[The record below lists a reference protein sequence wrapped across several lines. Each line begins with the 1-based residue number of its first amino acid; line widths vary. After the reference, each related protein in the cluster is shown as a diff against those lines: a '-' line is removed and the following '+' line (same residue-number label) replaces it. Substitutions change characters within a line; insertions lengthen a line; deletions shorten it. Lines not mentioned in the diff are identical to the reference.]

1 MSDQVL
7 QSAAEDIAFVLD
19 KLGVGEALTRLAPF
33 REFDTT
39 TLVQVV
45 DEAARFSRE
54 VLAPLNAIGD
64 REGCTWRDGEVRTP
78 AGFADAYRQYREAGW
93 PSLPCDPS
101 LGGQGLP
108 VVAQVAVQ
116 ELTAG
121 ANLAWTMYP
130 GILHGAY
137 ECVHRF
143 GSAAL
148 RDAWLGPLVS
158 GEWLA
163 TMALTEPGAGSDLG
177 QIRTR
182 ARWIDEASGSVSVTG
197 EKIFIS
203 GGEQDLTPN
212 IVHLVLART
221 PDAPAGSGG
230 LSLFL
235 VPKILANGER
245 NAVYCTG
252 IEHKMGIR
260 GSATCSMAF
269 EGATGYLIGALH
281 RGLEAMF
288 AMMNSARL
296 HVGASGVGLAQN
308 AYEMAVRHAQ
318 ERVQSRVPGATAGAP
333 IAQHPAVWRL
343 LEGQRVAVEGARLLL
358 YRAALAIDEA
368 HHADTPEARMKADA
382 LAALL
387 TPVVKA
393 MLTEQAF
400 DGASAALQVF
410 GGYGYV
416 EETGISQ
423 YLRDARIPMIYEGT
437 NEIQS
442 IDLMLRKVVRD
453 EGATLLQ
460 WLAWARGQMTDA
472 RAIDALKGFDVAL
485 TTLDAWVSLLPS
497 VIALAKSSPRAALCV
512 AGEVMR
518 VVHGLSMAG
527 LWAQAALAE
536 YRATQGAEA
545 ATDAARDHKR
555 RAARY
560 WLKFELPETHRAM
573 AIVAAQIHDPEV
585 AE

>member
-1 MSDQVL
+1 MGYPEL
-7 QSAAEDIAFVLD
+7 QSAARDIAFVLD
-19 KLGVGEALTRLAPF
+19 KLGVGEALTGLPPF
-33 REFDTT
+33 GEFDTA

-54 VLAPLNAIGD
+54 VLAPLNAVGD

-78 AGFADAYRQYREAGW
+78 AGFADAYRQYRDAGW

-143 GSAAL
+143 GSDAL
-148 RDAWLGPLVS
+148 REAWLGPLVS

-182 ARWIDEASGSVSVTG
+182 AEWIDGANDTVKVTG

-235 VPKILANGER
+235 VPKVLANGER
-245 NAVYCTG
+245 NAVRCTG

-269 EGATGYLIGALH
+269 EGATGYLVGTPC

-296 HVGASGVGLAQN
+296 HVGASALGLAQN
-308 AYEMAVRHAQ
+308 AYEMAVRHAG
-318 ERVQSRVPGATAGAP
+318 ERVQSRVPGADAGAP
-333 IAQHPAVWRL
+333 IARHPAVWRL

-368 HHADTPEARMKADA
+368 HHAGTPEARKRADA

-400 DGASAALQVF
+400 EGASAALQVF

-437 NEIQS
+437 NEIQA

-453 EGATLLQ
+453 GGATLRY
-460 WLAWARGQMTDA
+460 WLAWARVQVDDA
-472 RAIDALKGFDVAL
+472 RSVATLGGFNAALAAL
-485 TTLDAWVSLLPS
+485 DEWVSLLPS
-497 VIALAKSSPRAALCV
+497 VIALAQSSPRAALCV

-518 VVHGLSMAG
+518 AVHGLSMAG

-536 YRATQGAEA
+536 HRAEA
-545 ATDAARDHKR
+545 AGGMTGERKRD
-555 RAARY
+555 AARY
-560 WLKFELPETHRAM
+560 WLKFELPETRRAM
-573 AIVAAQIHDPEV
+573 AIVAAQIHDPET

>member
-1 MSDQVL
+1 MAYP
-7 QSAAEDIAFVLD
+7 QSLGAAEDIAFVLD
-19 KLGVGEALTRLAPF
+19 TLGVGGALTRLAPF
-33 REFDTT
+33 REFDTA

-54 VLAPLNAIGD
+54 VLAPLNAVGD

-78 AGFADAYRQYREAGW
+78 TGFADAYRQYCNAGW

-108 VVAQVAVQ
+108 VVVQVAVQ

-143 GSAAL
+143 GSATL

-182 ARWIDEASGSVSVTG
+182 AEWIDGPRETVRVTG

-221 PDAPAGSGG
+221 PDAPPGSGG

-235 VPKILANGER
+235 VPKVLANGER
-245 NAVYCTG
+245 NAVRCTG

-269 EGATGYLIGALH
+269 EGATGYLIGAPH

-296 HVGASGVGLAQN
+296 HVGASGVGLAQS
-308 AYEMAVRHAQ
+308 AYDMALRHAG
-318 ERVQSRVPGATAGAP
+318 ERVQSRVPGAEASVP
-333 IAQHPAVWRL
+333 IAGHPAVWRL

-368 HHADTPEARMKADA
+368 HHADTPQARVQADA

-400 DGASAALQVF
+400 LGASDALQVF

-423 YLRDARIPMIYEGT
+423 FLRDARIPMIYEGT
-437 NEIQS
+437 NEIQA
-442 IDLMLRKVVRD
+442 IDLMLRKVVKD
-453 EGATLLQ
+453 DGATLSQ
-460 WLAWARGQMTDA
+460 WLTWARAQVSEA
-472 RAIDALKGFDVAL
+472 RIVDTRDGFDAAL
-485 TTLDAWVSLLPS
+485 AALDDWTMLMPS
-497 VIALAKSSPRAALCV
+497 VIALARTSPRAALCV

-527 LWAQAALAE
+527 LWAQAAVAAH
-536 YRATQGAEA
+536 RGQGPVA
-545 ATDAARDHKR
+545 DGKR
-555 RAARY
+555 SAARY
-560 WLKFELPETHRAM
+560 WLKFTLPETRRAM
-573 AIVAAQIHDPEV
+573 AIVAAQIRDPET

>member
-1 MSDQVL
+1 MVYPEL
-7 QSAAEDIAFVLD
+7 RSAAEDIAFVLD
-19 KLGVGEALTRLAPF
+19 RLGVGEALTRLAPF
-33 REFDTT
+33 RDFDTA
-39 TLVQVV
+39 TLVQIV

-54 VLAPLNAIGD
+54 VLAPLNAVGD
-64 REGCTWRDGEVRTP
+64 REGCRWRDGEVRTP
-78 AGFADAYRQYREAGW
+78 GGFAEAYRQYRDAGW

-101 LGGQGLP
+101 WGGQGLP
-108 VVAQVAVQ
+108 IVAQVALQ

-143 GSAAL
+143 GSPAL
-148 RDAWLGPLVS
+148 RDAWLGALVS

-163 TMALTEPGAGSDLG
+163 TMCLTEPGAGSDLG

-182 ARWIDEASGSVSVTG
+182 AEWIEAGSDTVRVTG

-203 GGEQDLTPN
+203 GGDQDLTPN

-221 PDAPAGSGG
+221 PGAPAGSGG

-235 VPKILANGER
+235 VPKVLVNGER
-245 NAVYCTG
+245 NAVRCTG

-269 EGATGYLIGALH
+269 EGATGYVIGEPH

-308 AYEMAVRHAQ
+308 AYEMAVRHAS
-318 ERVQSRVPGATAGAP
+318 ERVQSRVPGAAEGAP
-333 IAQHPAVWRL
+333 IVGHPAVWRL
-343 LEGQRVAVEGARLLL
+343 VEGQRVAVEGGRLLL
-358 YRAALAIDEA
+358 YRAALAVDEA
-368 HHADTPEARMKADA
+368 HHADTPEARAQANA

-387 TPVVKA
+387 TPIVKA

-400 DGASAALQVF
+400 QGASDALQVF

-437 NEIQS
+437 NEIQAV
-442 IDLMLRKVVRD
+442 DLILRKLVRD
-453 EGATLLQ
+453 EGATLSQ
-460 WLAWARGQMTDA
+460 WLTWTRVQVSEARG
-472 RAIDALKGFDVAL
+472 IGALGGFDTAL
-485 TTLDAWVSLLPS
+485 ADIDDWRALLPS
-497 VIALAKSSPRAALCV
+497 IIALARTTPRAALCV

-518 VVHGLSMAG
+518 VVHGLTMAG

-536 YRATQGAEA
+536 HRAQGEA
-545 ATDAARDHKR
+545 GQGGDAKR

-560 WLKFELPETHRAM
+560 WLKFELPETRRAM
-573 AIVAAQIHDPEV
+573 AIVAAQIRDPET

>member
-1 MSDQVL
+1 MNAPQSH
-7 QSAAEDIAFVLD
+7 SAADDIAFVLD
-19 KLGVGEALTRLAPF
+19 TLGVGEALTRLAPF
-33 REFDTT
+33 RDFDTA

-45 DEAARFSRE
+45 EEAARFSRE
-54 VLAPLNAIGD
+54 VLAPLNAVGD

-78 AGFADAYRQYREAGW
+78 RGFAEAYRQYRDAGW

-163 TMALTEPGAGSDLG
+163 TMGLTEPGAGSDLG

-182 ARWIDEASGSVSVTG
+182 AEWVDAQRETVRVTG

-221 PDAPAGSGG
+221 PDAPPGSGG
-230 LSLFL
+230 LSLYL
-235 VPKILANGER
+235 VPKTLANGER
-245 NAVYCTG
+245 NAVRCTG

-269 EGATGYLIGALH
+269 EGATGYLIGAPH

-296 HVGASGVGLAQN
+296 HVGASGVGLAQS
-308 AYEMAVRHAQ
+308 AYDMAVRHAG
-318 ERVQSRVPGATAGAP
+318 ERVQSRVPGADAGTP
-333 IAQHPAVWRL
+333 IAGHPAVWRL
-343 LEGQRVAVEGARLLL
+343 LEGQRVALEGARLLL

-368 HHADTPEARMKADA
+368 HHADTPQARAQADA

-400 DGASAALQVF
+400 QGASDALQVF
-410 GGYGYV
+410 GGYGYI

-423 YLRDARIPMIYEGT
+423 VMRDARIPMIYEGT
-437 NEIQS
+437 NEIQA
-442 IDLMLRKVVRD
+442 IDLVLRKMVKD
-453 EGATLLQ
+453 DGATLSQ
-460 WLAWARGQMTDA
+460 WLAWARAQVSDA
-472 RAIDALKGFDVAL
+472 RTVDTLHGFDAAL
-485 TTLDAWVSLLPS
+485 SALDDWTSMMPT
-497 VIALAKSSPRAALCV
+497 VIALARTSPRAALCV

-527 LWAQAALAE
+527 LWAHAVL
-536 YRATQGAEA
+536 
-545 ATDAARDHKR
+545 AARRVHGPAADAKC

-560 WLKFELPETHRAM
+560 WLKFTLPETRRAM
-573 AIVAAQIHDPEV
+573 TIVAAQLCDPEL

>member
-1 MSDQVL
+1 MASPAS
-7 QSAAEDIAFVLD
+7 QSAAQDIAFVLET
-19 KLGVGEALTRLAPF
+19 LGVGEALARLAPL
-33 REFDTT
+33 RELDTA

-45 DEAARFSRE
+45 DEAARFAGD
-54 VLAPLNAIGD
+54 VLAPLNAVGE
-64 REGCTWRDGEVRTP
+64 REGCTWRETNGGEVRTP
-78 AGFADAYRQYREAGW
+78 AGFADAYRRYREAGW

-143 GSAAL
+143 GSEAL
-148 RDAWLGPLVS
+148 RAAWLGPLVS
-158 GEWLA
+158 GETLA
-163 TMALTEPGAGSDLG
+163 TMCLTEPGAGSDLG
-177 QIRTR
+177 RIRTR
-182 ARWIDEASGSVSVTG
+182 AQWADDAHETARITG

-203 GGEQDLTPN
+203 GGEHDLTPN

-221 PDAPAGSGG
+221 PGAPAGSAG

-235 VPKILANGER
+235 APKVLADGRR
-245 NAVYCTG
+245 NAVRCTG
-252 IEHKMGIR
+252 LEHKMGIR

-269 EGATGYLIGALH
+269 EGAIGYLVGAPN

-296 HVGASGVGLAQN
+296 HVGASGVGLAQR
-308 AYEMAVRHAQ
+308 AYDMALRHAH
-318 ERVQSRVPGATAGAP
+318 ERVQSRVADGAPDAP

-358 YRAALAIDEA
+358 YRAALAIDES
-368 HHADTPEARMKADA
+368 HHAQTAQARAQAHA

-393 MLTEQAF
+393 MLTERAF
-400 DGASAALQVF
+400 LGASDALQVF
-410 GGYGYV
+410 GGYGYI

-423 YLRDARIPMIYEGT
+423 VLRDARVPMIYEGT
-437 NEIQS
+437 NEIQAV
-442 IDLMLRKVVRD
+442 DLLLRKIAKD
-453 EGATLLQ
+453 DGAALSH
-460 WLAWARGQMTDA
+460 WLSWARSQVAEA
-472 RAIDALKGFDVAL
+472 RRLEGLGGFDAALACLDEWAQLMAPLLAL
-485 TTLDAWVSLLPS
+485 TRT
-497 VIALAKSSPRAALCV
+497 SPRAALCV

-518 VVHGLSMAG
+518 SVHGLSMAG
-527 LWAQAALAE
+527 LWAHAALAAVAAG
-536 YRATQGAEA
+536 RADRA
-545 ATDAARDHKR
+545 KC

-560 WLKFELPETHRAM
+560 WLKFELPQTRCAM
-573 AIVAAQIHDPEV
+573 AIVAAQLTDPET

>member
-1 MSDQVL
+1 MHAP
-7 QSAAEDIAFVLD
+7 QSIRAADDIAFVLD
-19 KLGVGEALTRLAPF
+19 TLGVGEALTRLAPF
-33 REFDTT
+33 REFDTA

-45 DEAARFSRE
+45 EQAARFSRE
-54 VLAPLNAIGD
+54 VLAPLNAVGD

-78 AGFADAYRQYREAGW
+78 SGFADAYRQYRDAGW

-163 TMALTEPGAGSDLG
+163 TMGLTEPGAGSDLG

-182 ARWIDEASGSVSVTG
+182 AEWSDAQRETVRVTG

-212 IVHLVLART
+212 IIHLVLART
-221 PDAPAGSGG
+221 PDAPPGSGG

-235 VPKILANGER
+235 VPKTLANGER
-245 NAVYCTG
+245 NAVRCTG

-269 EGATGYLIGALH
+269 EGATGYLIGAPH

-296 HVGASGVGLAQN
+296 HVGASGVGLAQS
-308 AYEMAVRHAQ
+308 AYDMAVRHAG
-318 ERVQSRVPGATAGAP
+318 ERVQSRVPGADAGAP
-333 IAQHPAVWRL
+333 IAGHPAVWRL
-343 LEGQRVAVEGARLLL
+343 LEGQRVALEGARLLL

-368 HHADTPEARMKADA
+368 HHADTPPARAQAEA

-400 DGASAALQVF
+400 QGASDALQVF

-423 YLRDARIPMIYEGT
+423 FLRDARIPMIYEGT
-437 NEIQS
+437 NEIQA
-442 IDLMLRKVVRD
+442 IDLVLRKMVKD
-453 EGATLLQ
+453 DGATLSQ
-460 WLAWARGQMTDA
+460 WLTWARAQVSEACAVDTLRGFEA
-472 RAIDALKGFDVAL
+472 ALAAL
-485 TTLDAWVSLLPS
+485 DDWTSLMPS
-497 VIALAKSSPRAALCV
+497 VIALARTSPRAALCV

-527 LWAQAALAE
+527 VWAHAALAAH
-536 YRATQGAEA
+536 RVQGPTAEA
-545 ATDAARDHKR
+545 KR

-560 WLKFELPETHRAM
+560 WLKFNLPETRRAM
-573 AIVAAQIHDPEV
+573 AIVVAQIHDPET

>member
-1 MSDQVL
+1 MHPPQL
-7 QSAAEDIAFVLD
+7 RSAAEDIAFVLET
-19 KLGVGEALTRLAPF
+19 LGVGEALMRLAPF
-33 REFDTT
+33 QEFDTA
-39 TLVQVV
+39 TLVQIV

-54 VLAPLNAIGD
+54 VLAPLNAVGD
-64 REGCTWRDGEVRTP
+64 REGCTWRDGEVSTP
-78 AGFADAYRQYREAGW
+78 VGFADAYRQYRDAGW

-108 VVAQVAVQ
+108 LVAQIAVQ

-148 RDAWLGPLVS
+148 RDAWLAPLVS

-163 TMALTEPGAGSDLG
+163 TMCLTEPGAGSDLG

-182 ARWIDEASGSVSVTG
+182 AVWTDERQETVRVTG

-203 GGEQDLTPN
+203 GGEHDLTPN

-221 PDAPAGSGG
+221 PDAPAGSAG

-235 VPKILANGER
+235 VPKILANAER
-245 NAVYCTG
+245 NEVRCTG

-269 EGATGYLIGALH
+269 EGATGYLVGEVH

-296 HVGASGVGLAQN
+296 HVGASAVGLAQG
-308 AYEMAVRHAQ
+308 AYEMSVRHAH
-318 ERVQSRVPGATAGAP
+318 ERVQSRVPGADAGTP
-333 IAQHPAVWRL
+333 IAAHPAVWRL
-343 LEGQRVAVEGARLLL
+343 LEGQRVGVEGARLLL

-368 HHADTPEARMKADA
+368 HHAPTLAMRADADA

-393 MLTEQAF
+393 TATAQAF
-400 DGASAALQVF
+400 AGSSDALQVF

-423 YLRDARIPMIYEGT
+423 FVRDARIPMIYEGT
-437 NEIQS
+437 NEIQA
-442 IDLMLRKVVRD
+442 IDLLMRKIVKDDGV
-453 EGATLLQ
+453 TLSR
-460 WLAWARGQMTDA
+460 WLAWGQAKVREA
-472 RAIDALKGFDVAL
+472 RALERMSGFDDALHGFNTWTDLMPSLIAVARA
-485 TTLDAWVSLLPS
+485 T
-497 VIALAKSSPRAALCV
+497 PRVVLCV
-512 AGEVMR
+512 AGEVMQA
-518 VVHGLSMAG
+518 VHGLSMAG
-527 LWAQAALAE
+527 LWAQASL
-536 YRATQGAEA
+536 AEA
-545 ATDAARDHKR
+545 ASGTPSDTKR

-560 WLKFELPETHRAM
+560 WLKFELPQTHRAM
-573 AIVAAQIHDPEV
+573 AIVASQIHDPET

>member
-1 MSDQVL
+1 MGYPAL
-7 QSAAEDIAFVLD
+7 QSAAADIAFVLD

-33 REFDTT
+33 REFDTA

-54 VLAPLNAIGD
+54 VLAPLNAVGD

-78 AGFADAYRQYREAGW
+78 TGFADAYRQYRDAGW

-143 GSAAL
+143 GSDAL
-148 RDAWLGPLVS
+148 REAWLGPLVS

-163 TMALTEPGAGSDLG
+163 TMALTEPAAGSDLG

-182 ARWIDEASGSVSVTG
+182 AEWIDGTNDTVKVTG

-221 PDAPAGSGG
+221 PDAPSGSGG

-235 VPKILANGER
+235 VPKVLSNGER
-245 NAVYCTG
+245 NAVRCTG

-269 EGATGYLIGALH
+269 EGATGYLIGKPY

-296 HVGASGVGLAQN
+296 HVGASAVGLAQN
-308 AYEMAVRHAQ
+308 AYEMAVKHAL
-318 ERVQSRVPGATAGAP
+318 ERVQSCVPGAEAGAP
-333 IAQHPAVWRL
+333 IARHPAVWRL

-368 HHADTPEARMKADA
+368 HHAGTPEARTSADV

-437 NEIQS
+437 NEIQA
-442 IDLMLRKVVRD
+442 IDLMLRKVVKD
-453 EGATLLQ
+453 DGATLRQ
-460 WLAWARGQMTDA
+460 WLAWARVQVDDA
-472 RAIDALKGFDVAL
+472 RSVVTLDGFGAAL
-485 TTLDAWVSLLPS
+485 TALDEWGSLLPC
-497 VIALAKSSPRAALCV
+497 VIALAQSSPRAALCV

-518 VVHGLSMAG
+518 TVHGLTMSG

-536 YRATQGAEA
+536 HRAQA
-545 ATDAARDHKR
+545 AGDVVRNDKR

-560 WLKFELPETHRAM
+560 WLKFELPETRRAM
-573 AIVAAQIHDPEV
+573 AIVAAQIHNPEM
-585 AE
+585 A

>member
-1 MSDQVL
+1 MMYP
-7 QSAAEDIAFVLD
+7 QSLGAAEDIAFVLNT
-19 KLGVGEALTRLAPF
+19 LGVGDALTRLAPF
-33 REFDTT
+33 REFDTA

-45 DEAARFSRE
+45 DEAARFSRG
-54 VLAPLNAIGD
+54 VLAPLNAVGD

-78 AGFADAYRQYREAGW
+78 SGFADAYRQYCNAGW

-108 VVAQVAVQ
+108 VVVQVAVQ

-182 ARWIDEASGSVSVTG
+182 AEWIDGQHEAVRVTG

-221 PDAPAGSGG
+221 PDAPPGSGG

-235 VPKILANGER
+235 VPKVLANGER
-245 NAVYCTG
+245 NAVRCTG

-269 EGATGYLIGALH
+269 EGATGYLIGAPH

-288 AMMNSARL
+288 AMMNSARIN
-296 HVGASGVGLAQN
+296 VGAQGV
-308 AYEMAVRHAQ
+308 MV
-318 ERVQSRVPGATAGAP
+318 
-333 IAQHPAVWRL
+333 
-343 LEGQRVAVEGARLLL
+343 
-358 YRAALAIDEA
+358 
-368 HHADTPEARMKADA
+368 
-382 LAALL
+382 
-387 TPVVKA
+387 
-393 MLTEQAF
+393 
-400 DGASAALQVF
+400 
-410 GGYGYV
+410 
-416 EETGISQ
+416 
-423 YLRDARIPMIYEGT
+423 
-437 NEIQS
+437 
-442 IDLMLRKVVRD
+442 
-453 EGATLLQ
+453 
-460 WLAWARGQMTDA
+460 
-472 RAIDALKGFDVAL
+472 
-485 TTLDAWVSLLPS
+485 
-497 VIALAKSSPRAALCV
+497 
-512 AGEVMR
+512 
-518 VVHGLSMAG
+518 
-527 LWAQAALAE
+527 
-536 YRATQGAEA
+536 AEA
-545 ATDAARDHKR
+545 AFQKA
-555 RAARY
+555 
-560 WLKFELPETHRAM
+560 
-573 AIVAAQIHDPEV
+573 
-585 AE
+585 

>member
-1 MSDQVL
+1 MDYRVL
-7 QSAAEDIAFVLD
+7 QSAADDIAFVLD

-33 REFDTT
+33 REFDTA
-39 TLVQVV
+39 TLVQVI

-54 VLAPLNAIGD
+54 VLAPLNAVGD

-78 AGFADAYRQYREAGW
+78 AGFADAYRQYRDAGW
-93 PSLPCDPS
+93 PSLPCDPA

-143 GSAAL
+143 GSDAL

-182 ARWIDEASGSVSVTG
+182 AEWVGGENDTVSVTG

-245 NAVYCTG
+245 NAVRCIG

-269 EGATGYLIGALH
+269 EGATGYLIGKPH

-308 AYEMAVRHAQ
+308 AYEMAVKHAW
-318 ERVQSRVPGATAGAP
+318 ERVQSRVPGAAANNAP

-368 HHADTPEARMKADA
+368 HHADTADARMKADA

-400 DGASAALQVF
+400 EGASAALQVF
-410 GGYGYV
+410 GGYGYI
-416 EETGISQ
+416 EETGIAQ

-437 NEIQS
+437 NEIQA

-453 EGATLLQ
+453 DGETLRQ
-460 WLAWARGQMTDA
+460 WLAWTRTQVNDA
-472 RAIDALKGFDVAL
+472 RAIATLKGFDAALAALDEWVAL
-485 TTLDAWVSLLPS
+485 LPC
-497 VIALAKSSPRAALCV
+497 VVALAQSSTRAALCV

-518 VVHGLSMAG
+518 AVHGLSMAG
-527 LWAQAALAE
+527 LWAHAALAE
-536 YRATQGAEA
+536 HRAEA
-545 ATDAARDHKR
+545 LGDIVRDGKR

-560 WLKFELPETHRAM
+560 WLKFELPETRRAM
-573 AIVAAQIHDPEV
+573 AIVAAQISDPET

>member
-1 MSDQVL
+1 MHPPEL
-7 QSAAEDIAFVLD
+7 RSAADDIAFVLET
-19 KLGVGEALTRLAPF
+19 LGVGEAVTRLAPF
-33 REFDTT
+33 HEFDTA

-45 DEAARFSRE
+45 DEAARFARE
-54 VLAPLNAIGD
+54 VLAPLNAVGD
-64 REGCTWRDGEVRTP
+64 REGCTWRDGVVSTP
-78 AGFADAYRQYREAGW
+78 VGFADAYRQYRDAGW

-108 VVAQVAVQ
+108 LVAQIAVQ

-148 RDAWLGPLVS
+148 RDAWLAPLVS

-163 TMALTEPGAGSDLG
+163 TMCLTEPGAGSDLG

-182 ARWIDEASGSVSVTG
+182 AVWTDEQRETVRVTG

-221 PDAPAGSGG
+221 PEAPAGSAG

-245 NAVYCTG
+245 NEVRCTG

-269 EGATGYLIGALH
+269 EGATGYLVGEVH

-296 HVGASGVGLAQN
+296 HVGASAVGLAQS
-308 AYEMAVRHAQ
+308 AYEMSVRHAY
-318 ERVQSRVPGATAGAP
+318 ERVQSRVPGADAGTP
-333 IAQHPAVWRL
+333 IAGHPAVWRL
-343 LEGQRVAVEGARLLL
+343 LDGQRVGVGGARLLL
-358 YRAALAIDEA
+358 YRAALAVDEA
-368 HHADTPEARMKADA
+368 HHAATPAMRADADA

-387 TPVVKA
+387 TPIVKA
-393 MLTEQAF
+393 TATAQAF
-400 DGASAALQVF
+400 HGASDALQVF

-423 YLRDARIPMIYEGT
+423 FVRDARIPMIYEGT
-437 NEIQS
+437 NEIQA
-442 IDLMLRKVVRD
+442 IDLLMRKIVKDDGV
-453 EGATLLQ
+453 TLSR
-460 WLAWARGQMTDA
+460 WLAWAQAQVREASALEGLNGFD
-472 RAIDALKGFDVAL
+472 DALHGFD
-485 TTLDAWVSLLPS
+485 AWTDLMPSL
-497 VIALAKSSPRAALCV
+497 IALARTTPRAALCV
-512 AGEVMR
+512 AGEVMQA
-518 VVHGLSMAG
+518 VHGLSMAG
-527 LWAQAALAE
+527 LWAQASM
-536 YRATQGAEA
+536 AEA
-545 ATDAARDHKR
+545 AAGLPSDAKR
-555 RAARY
+555 VAARY
-560 WLKFELPETHRAM
+560 WLKFELPQTYRAM
-573 AIVAAQIHDPEV
+573 AIVASQIQEPET

>member
-1 MSDQVL
+1 MHPREL
-7 QSAAEDIAFVLD
+7 RSAADDIAFVLET
-19 KLGVGEALTRLAPF
+19 LGVGEALTRLAPF
-33 REFDTT
+33 HEFDTA

-54 VLAPLNAIGD
+54 VLAPLNAVGD
-64 REGCTWRDGEVRTP
+64 REGCTWRDGAVSTP
-78 AGFADAYRQYREAGW
+78 AGFADAYRRYRDAGW

-108 VVAQVAVQ
+108 LVAQIAVQ

-143 GSAAL
+143 GSEAL
-148 RDAWLGPLVS
+148 RDAWLAPLVS

-163 TMALTEPGAGSDLG
+163 TMCLTEPGAGSDLG

-182 ARWIDEASGSVSVTG
+182 AVWTDERQETVRVTG

-221 PDAPAGSGG
+221 QDAPSGSAG

-235 VPKILANGER
+235 VPKILANGAR
-245 NAVYCTG
+245 NEVRCTG

-269 EGATGYLIGALH
+269 EGATGYLVGEVH

-296 HVGASGVGLAQN
+296 HVGASAVGLAQG
-308 AYEMAVRHAQ
+308 AYEMSARHAH
-318 ERVQSRVPGATAGAP
+318 ERIQSRVPGADAGAP
-333 IAQHPAVWRL
+333 IAGHPAVWRL
-343 LEGQRVAVEGARLLL
+343 LEGQRVGVEGARLLL

-368 HHADTPEARMKADA
+368 HHAATQAMRADADA

-387 TPVVKA
+387 TPIVKA
-393 MLTEQAF
+393 TATAQAF
-400 DGASAALQVF
+400 HGASDALQVF

-423 YLRDARIPMIYEGT
+423 FVRDARIPMIYEGT
-437 NEIQS
+437 NEIQA
-442 IDLMLRKVVRD
+442 IDLLMRKIVKDDGTILSR
-453 EGATLLQ
+453 
-460 WLAWARGQMTDA
+460 WLAWAQTQV
-472 RAIDALKGFDVAL
+472 RAASGLERLNGFDDALRDF
-485 TTLDAWVSLLPS
+485 DAWTGLMPSL
-497 VIALAKSSPRAALCV
+497 IALARTTPRAALCV
-512 AGEVMR
+512 AGEVMQA
-518 VVHGLSMAG
+518 VHGLSMAG
-527 LWAQAALAE
+527 LWAQASM
-536 YRATQGAEA
+536 AEA
-545 ATDAARDHKR
+545 TAGGTSEAKR

-560 WLKFELPETHRAM
+560 WLKFELPQARRAV
-573 AIVAAQIHDPEV
+573 AIVASQIQDPET

>member
-1 MSDQVL
+1 MTHSAS
-7 QSAAEDIAFVLD
+7 QSAAQDIAFVLET
-19 KLGVGEALTRLAPF
+19 LGVGEALTRLAPF
-33 REFDTT
+33 REFDTA

-54 VLAPLNAIGD
+54 VLAPLNVVGD
-64 REGCTWRDGEVRTP
+64 REGCTWQEANGGEVRTP

-93 PSLPCDPS
+93 PSLPCDPA

-137 ECVHRF
+137 ECVDRF

-163 TMALTEPGAGSDLG
+163 TMCLTEPGAGSDLG

-182 ARWIDEASGSVSVTG
+182 AEWTDAAHESARITG

-221 PDAPAGSGG
+221 PDAPAGSAG

-235 VPKILANGER
+235 VPKVLADGTR
-245 NAVYCTG
+245 NAVHCTG

-269 EGATGYLIGALH
+269 EGATGYLVGTPH

-308 AYEMAVRHAQ
+308 AYDMALRHAQ
-318 ERVQSRVPGATAGAP
+318 ARVQSRVPGGAPGAP

-358 YRAALAIDEA
+358 YRAALAIDES
-368 HHADTPEARMKADA
+368 HHAQTAAARAQADA

-400 DGASAALQVF
+400 LGASDALQVF

-423 YLRDARIPMIYEGT
+423 VLRDARIPMIYEGT
-437 NEIQS
+437 NEIQA
-442 IDLMLRKVVRD
+442 IDLFLRKIAKD
-453 EGATLLQ
+453 GGATLSH
-460 WLAWARGQMTDA
+460 WLSWVRSQVGEARHLEGLVGFDAALACLDEWAR
-472 RAIDALKGFDVAL
+472 
-485 TTLDAWVSLLPS
+485 LLPPLLT
-497 VIALAKSSPRAALCV
+497 LAQASPRAALCV

-518 VVHGLSMAG
+518 AVHGLSMAG
-527 LWAQAALAE
+527 LWAQAALAVD
-536 YRATQGAEA
+536 GAQHA
-545 ATDAARDHKR
+545 KCH
-555 RAARY
+555 AARY
-560 WLKFELPETHRAM
+560 WLKFELPETRRAM
-573 AIVAAQIHDPEV
+573 AILAAQLTDPETG
-585 AE
+585 E

>member
-1 MSDQVL
+1 MPRSEL
-7 QSAAEDIAFVLD
+7 RSAADDIAFVLSR
-19 KLGVGEALTRLAPF
+19 LGIGEALSCLAPY

-39 TLVQVV
+39 MLVQVV

-64 REGCTWRDGEVRTP
+64 REGCSWRDGEVRTP
-78 AGFADAYRQYREAGW
+78 SGFADAYRQYREAGW

-108 VVAQVAVQ
+108 LVAQIAVQ
-116 ELTAG
+116 ELTSG

-137 ECVHRF
+137 ECVNRF
-143 GSAAL
+143 GSPAL

-163 TMALTEPGAGSDLG
+163 TMCLTEPGAGSDLG

-182 ARWIDEASGSVSVTG
+182 AEWVGSPDEGTVRVTG
-197 EKIFIS
+197 EKLFIS

-221 PDAPAGSGG
+221 PDASCGSGG
-230 LSLFL
+230 LTLFL
-235 VPKILANGER
+235 VPKVLANGER
-245 NAVYCTG
+245 NTVHCTG

-269 EGATGYLIGALH
+269 EGATGYLVGTPH

-296 HVGASGVGLAQN
+296 HVGASAVGLAQS
-308 AYEMAVRHAQ
+308 ACEMAVRHAQ
-318 ERVQSRVPGATAGAP
+318 VRVQSRVAGAQGPSAGAP

-343 LEGQRVAVEGARLLL
+343 LEGQRIAVEGARLLL
-358 YRAALAIDEA
+358 YRATLAVDQA
-368 HHADTPEARMKADA
+368 HHAETSEARSQAHA

-400 DGASAALQVF
+400 RGASDALQVF

-423 YLRDARIPMIYEGT
+423 IVRDARIPMIYEGT
-437 NEIQS
+437 NEIQAV
-442 IDLMLRKVVRD
+442 DLLMRKIVKD
-453 EGATLLQ
+453 EGAALAH
-460 WLAWARGQMTDA
+460 WLGWVRRTVNDA
-472 RAIDALKGFDVAL
+472 MALDRLHGFADVPAC
-485 TTLDAWVSLLPS
+485 LDAWAALVPRL
-497 VIALAKSSPRAALCV
+497 VALAKTSPRAALCT

-527 LWAQAALAE
+527 LWAQAAMADV
-536 YRATQGAEA
+536 
-545 ATDAARDHKR
+545 TDGGKP

-560 WLKFELPETHRAM
+560 WLKFDWPQTRLAM
-573 AIVAAQIHDPEV
+573 TIVAAQLEDPET
-585 AE
+585 AQ

>member
-1 MSDQVL
+1 MHPPEL
-7 QSAAEDIAFVLD
+7 RSAAEDIAFVLET
-19 KLGVGEALTRLAPF
+19 LGVGEALTRLAPF
-33 REFDTT
+33 KEFDTA

-45 DEAARFSRE
+45 EEAARFSRE
-54 VLAPLNAIGD
+54 VLAPLNAVGD
-64 REGCTWRDGEVRTP
+64 REGCIWRDGEVGTP
-78 AGFADAYRQYREAGW
+78 AGFADAYRQYRDAGW

-108 VVAQVAVQ
+108 LVAQIVVQ

-148 RDAWLGPLVS
+148 RDAWLAPLVS

-163 TMALTEPGAGSDLG
+163 TMCLTEPGAGSDLG

-182 ARWIDEASGSVSVTG
+182 AVWTDEQQETVRLTG

-203 GGEQDLTPN
+203 GGEQDLTLN

-221 PDAPAGSGG
+221 PDAPAGSAG

-235 VPKILANGER
+235 VPKILANGDR
-245 NAVYCTG
+245 NDVRCTG

-269 EGATGYLIGALH
+269 EGATGYLVGEVH

-296 HVGASGVGLAQN
+296 HVGASAVGLAQG
-308 AYEMAVRHAQ
+308 AYEMSVRHAHA
-318 ERVQSRVPGATAGAP
+318 RVQSRVPGADAGTP
-333 IAQHPAVWRL
+333 IAGHPAVWRL
-343 LEGQRVAVEGARLLL
+343 LEGQRVGVEGARLLL

-368 HHADTPEARMKADA
+368 HHAATAAMRADADA

-387 TPVVKA
+387 TPIVKA
-393 MLTEQAF
+393 TATAQAF
-400 DGASAALQVF
+400 HGASDALQVF

-423 YLRDARIPMIYEGT
+423 FVRDARIPMIYEGT
-437 NEIQS
+437 NEIQA
-442 IDLMLRKVVRD
+442 IDLLMRKIVKDDGV
-453 EGATLLQ
+453 TLSQ
-460 WLAWARGQMTDA
+460 WLAWAQTQV
-472 RAIDALKGFDVAL
+472 RAASALDRLNGFDDTVRAY
-485 TTLDAWVSLLPS
+485 DAWTDLMPSL
-497 VIALAKSSPRAALCV
+497 IALARATPRAALCV
-512 AGEVMR
+512 TEEVMQA
-518 VVHGLSMAG
+518 VHGLSMAG
-527 LWAQAALAE
+527 LWAQASM
-536 YRATQGAEA
+536 AEA
-545 ATDAARDHKR
+545 TAGIPSDAKR

-560 WLKFELPETHRAM
+560 WLKFELPQTRRAI
-573 AIVAAQIHDPEV
+573 AIVASQIQDPET

>member
-1 MSDQVL
+1 MMYP
-7 QSAAEDIAFVLD
+7 QSLGAAEDIAFVLNT
-19 KLGVGEALTRLAPF
+19 LGVGDALTRLAPF
-33 REFDTT
+33 REFDTA

-54 VLAPLNAIGD
+54 VLAPLNAVGD

-78 AGFADAYRQYREAGW
+78 SGFADAYRQYCDAGW

-108 VVAQVAVQ
+108 VVVQVAVQ

-182 ARWIDEASGSVSVTG
+182 AEWIDGSRETVRVTG

-221 PDAPAGSGG
+221 PDAPPGSGG

-235 VPKILANGER
+235 VPKVLANGER
-245 NAVYCTG
+245 NAVRCTG

-269 EGATGYLIGALH
+269 EGATGYLIGAPH

-296 HVGASGVGLAQN
+296 HVGASGVGLAQS
-308 AYEMAVRHAQ
+308 AYDMSVRHAG
-318 ERVQSRVPGATAGAP
+318 ERVQSRVPGADAGVP
-333 IAQHPAVWRL
+333 IAGHPAVWRL

-368 HHADTPEARMKADA
+368 HHADTPQARMQADA

-400 DGASAALQVF
+400 LGASDALQVF

-416 EETGISQ
+416 EETGVSQ
-423 YLRDARIPMIYEGT
+423 FLRDARIPMIYEGT
-437 NEIQS
+437 NEIQA
-442 IDLMLRKVVRD
+442 IDLMLRKVVKD
-453 EGATLLQ
+453 DGATLSQ
-460 WLAWARGQMTDA
+460 WLTWARAQVSEASIIVDTRD
-472 RAIDALKGFDVAL
+472 GFDAAL
-485 TTLDAWVSLLPS
+485 TALDDWTLLMPS
-497 VIALAKSSPRAALCV
+497 VIALARTSPRAALCV

-527 LWAQAALAE
+527 LWAQAVLAAH
-536 YRATQGAEA
+536 RVQGPVA
-545 ATDAARDHKR
+545 DGKR
-555 RAARY
+555 SAARY
-560 WLKFELPETHRAM
+560 WLKFSLPETHRAM
-573 AIVAAQIHDPEV
+573 AIVAAQIRDPET

>member
-1 MSDQVL
+1 MNAPQSH
-7 QSAAEDIAFVLD
+7 SAADDIAFVLD
-19 KLGVGEALTRLAPF
+19 TLGVGEALTRLAPF
-33 REFDTT
+33 RDFDTA

-45 DEAARFSRE
+45 EEAARFSRE
-54 VLAPLNAIGD
+54 VLAPLNAVGD

-78 AGFADAYRQYREAGW
+78 RGFAEAYRQYRDAGW

-163 TMALTEPGAGSDLG
+163 TMGLTEPGAGSDLG

-182 ARWIDEASGSVSVTG
+182 AEWVDAQRETVRVTG

-221 PDAPAGSGG
+221 PDAPPGSGG

-235 VPKILANGER
+235 VPKTLANGER
-245 NAVYCTG
+245 NAVRCTG

-269 EGATGYLIGALH
+269 EGATGYLIGAPH

-296 HVGASGVGLAQN
+296 HVGASGVGLAQS
-308 AYEMAVRHAQ
+308 AYDMAVRHAG
-318 ERVQSRVPGATAGAP
+318 ERVQSRVPGADAGTP
-333 IAQHPAVWRL
+333 IAGHPAVWRL
-343 LEGQRVAVEGARLLL
+343 LEGQRVALEGARLLL

-368 HHADTPEARMKADA
+368 HHADTPQARAQADA

-400 DGASAALQVF
+400 QGASDALQVF
-410 GGYGYV
+410 GGYGYI

-423 YLRDARIPMIYEGT
+423 VMRDARIPMIYEGT
-437 NEIQS
+437 NEIQA
-442 IDLMLRKVVRD
+442 IDLVLRKMVKD
-453 EGATLLQ
+453 DGATLSQ
-460 WLAWARGQMTDA
+460 WLAWARAQVSDA
-472 RAIDALKGFDVAL
+472 RTVDTLHGFDAAL
-485 TTLDAWVSLLPS
+485 SALDDWTSMMPT
-497 VIALAKSSPRAALCV
+497 VIALARTSPRTALCV

-527 LWAQAALAE
+527 LWAHAVL
-536 YRATQGAEA
+536 
-545 ATDAARDHKR
+545 AARRVHGPAADAKC

-560 WLKFELPETHRAM
+560 WLKFTLPETRRAM
-573 AIVAAQIHDPEV
+573 TIVAAQLCDPEL

>member
-1 MSDQVL
+1 MHEPKL
-7 QSAAEDIAFVLD
+7 QSAAHDIAFVLD
-19 KLGVGEALTRLAPF
+19 KLGVGEALTRLAPY
-33 REFDTT
+33 RELDTA

-45 DEAARFSRE
+45 DEAARFARE
-54 VLAPLNAIGD
+54 VLAPLNAVGD

-78 AGFADAYRQYREAGW
+78 AGFADAYRQYRDAGW

-130 GILHGAY
+130 AILHGAY

-148 RDAWLGPLVS
+148 RETWLGPLVS
-158 GEWLA
+158 GDWLA

-182 ARWIDEASGSVSVTG
+182 AEWLDEASGTVRVTG

-221 PDAPAGSGG
+221 PQAPAGSGG

-235 VPKILANGER
+235 VPKVLAGGER
-245 NAVYCTG
+245 NAVHCTG

-269 EGATGYLIGALH
+269 EGAIGYLVGQPH

-296 HVGASGVGLAQN
+296 HVGASGVGLAQQ
-308 AYEMAVRHAQ
+308 ACEMAERHAN
-318 ERVQSRVPGATAGAP
+318 ERVQSRVPGAPAGAP
-333 IAQHPAVWRL
+333 IARHPAVWRL

-358 YRAALAIDEA
+358 YRAALAIDES
-368 HHADTPEARMKADA
+368 HHADTAPARAQADA

-393 MLTEQAF
+393 MSTEQAF
-400 DGASAALQVF
+400 HGASAALQVF

-416 EETGISQ
+416 EETGIAQ

-437 NEIQS
+437 NEIQA
-442 IDLMLRKVVRD
+442 IDLMLRKIARD
-453 EGATLLQ
+453 DGTVLRQ
-460 WLAWARGQMTDA
+460 WLAWARAQAAEA
-472 RAIDALKGFDVAL
+472 RMLPGLDGFGAAMAVLDEGVTMLPQIVAL
-485 TTLDAWVSLLPS
+485 TQ
-497 VIALAKSSPRAALCV
+497 SSPRAALCV
-512 AGEVMR
+512 ASEMMR
-518 VVHGLSMAG
+518 VVHGLSLAG

-536 YRATQGAEA
+536 HRVA
-545 ATDAARDHKR
+545 ASGQSAHDGKR
-555 RAARY
+555 RAARH
-560 WLKFELPETHRAM
+560 WLKFELPETRRAL
-573 AIVAAQIHDPEV
+573 AIVAAQILDPET

>member
-1 MSDQVL
+1 MMYP
-7 QSAAEDIAFVLD
+7 QSLGAAEDIAFVLNT
-19 KLGVGEALTRLAPF
+19 LGVGDALTRLAPF
-33 REFDTT
+33 REFDTA

-45 DEAARFSRE
+45 DEAARFARE
-54 VLAPLNAIGD
+54 VLAPLNAVGD

-78 AGFADAYRQYREAGW
+78 SGFADAYRQYCNAGW

-108 VVAQVAVQ
+108 VVVQVAVQ

-182 ARWIDEASGSVSVTG
+182 AEWIDGARETVRVTG

-221 PDAPAGSGG
+221 PDAPPGSGG

-235 VPKILANGER
+235 VPKVLAHGER
-245 NAVYCTG
+245 NAARCTG

-269 EGATGYLIGALH
+269 EGATGYLIGAPH

-296 HVGASGVGLAQN
+296 HVGASGVGLAQS
-308 AYEMAVRHAQ
+308 AYDLSVRHAL
-318 ERVQSRVPGATAGAP
+318 ERVQSRVPGVDAGVP
-333 IAQHPAVWRL
+333 IAGHPAVWRL

-368 HHADTPEARMKADA
+368 HHADTPQARVQADA

-400 DGASAALQVF
+400 LGASDALQVF

-423 YLRDARIPMIYEGT
+423 FLRDARIPMIYEGT
-437 NEIQS
+437 NEIQA
-442 IDLMLRKVVRD
+442 IDLTLRKVVKD
-453 EGATLLQ
+453 DGATLSQ
-460 WLAWARGQMTDA
+460 WLTWARTQVSEA
-472 RAIDALKGFDVAL
+472 RIVVDTRDGFDAAL
-485 TTLDAWVSLLPS
+485 TVLDEWTLLMPS
-497 VIALAKSSPRAALCV
+497 VIALARTSPRAALCV

-527 LWAQAALAE
+527 LWAQAALAAH
-536 YRATQGAEA
+536 RVQGPVA
-545 ATDAARDHKR
+545 DGKR

-560 WLKFELPETHRAM
+560 WLKFSLPETRRAM
-573 AIVAAQIHDPEV
+573 AIVAAQIRDPET

>member
-1 MSDQVL
+1 MTYPEVRGAPD
-7 QSAAEDIAFVLD
+7 DIAFVLQR
-19 KLGVGEALTRLAPF
+19 LGVGDAVTRLAPF
-33 REFDTT
+33 REFDTA
-39 TLVQVV
+39 TLMQVV

-54 VLAPLNAIGD
+54 VLAPLNAVGD
-64 REGCTWRDGEVRTP
+64 REGCHWHAGEVRTP
-78 AGFADAYRQYREAGW
+78 TGFADAYRQYREAGW
-93 PSLPCDPS
+93 PSLPCHPEV
-101 LGGQGLP
+101 GGQGLP
-108 VVAQVAVQ
+108 IVAQVALQ
-116 ELTAG
+116 ELSAG

-148 RDAWLGPLVS
+148 QAAWLAPLVS

-163 TMALTEPGAGSDLG
+163 TMCLTEPGAGSDLG

-182 ARWIDEASGSVSVTG
+182 AEWIDEQTVRVTG

-221 PDAPAGSGG
+221 ADAPGGSAG

-235 VPKILANGER
+235 VPKWLPDGER
-245 NAVYCTG
+245 NAVHCTG

-269 EGATGYLIGALH
+269 ESATGYLVGRPH
-281 RGLEAMF
+281 GGLEAMF

-296 HVGASGVGLAQN
+296 HVGASGLGLAQN
-308 AYEMAVRHAQ
+308 AYEMAARHAC
-318 ERVQSRVPGATAGAP
+318 ERVQSRVPGAAAGTP
-333 IAQHPAVWRL
+333 IAGHPAVWRL

-358 YRAALAIDEA
+358 YRAALSIDEA
-368 HHADTPEARMKADA
+368 NHADTDDARQRANA

-387 TPVVKA
+387 TPIVKA

-400 DGASAALQVF
+400 EGASAALQVF

-423 YLRDARIPMIYEGT
+423 IMRDARIPMIYEGT
-437 NEIQS
+437 NEIQA
-442 IDLMLRKVVRD
+442 IDLLMRKVVRD
-453 EGATLLQ
+453 NGAALGQ
-460 WLAWARGQMTDA
+460 WLDWVSAQLSAAHTVDTLHGFR
-472 RAIDALKGFDVAL
+472 DALVCVDEWRAL
-485 TTLDAWVSLLPS
+485 QPQA
-497 VIALAKSSPRAALCV
+497 IALAQTSPRAALCV

-518 VVHGLSMAG
+518 VIHGLSMAG
-527 LWAQAALAE
+527 LWAQAALVD
-536 YRATQGAEA
+536 
-545 ATDAARDHKR
+545 TDDAFGKR

-560 WLKFELPETHRAM
+560 WLKFELPDTRRAM
-573 AIVAAQIHDPEV
+573 NIVAAQIAEPETV
-585 AE
+585 E

>member
-1 MSDQVL
+1 MHPPEL
-7 QSAAEDIAFVLD
+7 RSAAEDIAFVLET
-19 KLGVGEALTRLAPF
+19 LGVGEALTRLAPF
-33 REFDTT
+33 QEFDTA

-45 DEAARFSRE
+45 EEAARFSRE
-54 VLAPLNAIGD
+54 VLAPLNAVGD
-64 REGCTWRDGEVRTP
+64 REGCSWRDGAVSTP
-78 AGFADAYRQYREAGW
+78 AGFTDAYRQYRDAGW

-108 VVAQVAVQ
+108 LVAQIAVQ

-148 RDAWLGPLVS
+148 RDAWLAPLVS
-158 GEWLA
+158 GEWLT
-163 TMALTEPGAGSDLG
+163 TMCLTEPGAGSDLG

-182 ARWIDEASGSVSVTG
+182 AVWTDEQQETVRVTG

-221 PDAPAGSGG
+221 SDAPAGSAG

-235 VPKILANGER
+235 VPKILANGDR
-245 NAVYCTG
+245 NEVRCTG

-269 EGATGYLIGALH
+269 EGATGYLVGGVH

-288 AMMNSARL
+288 SMMNSARL
-296 HVGASGVGLAQN
+296 HVGASAVGLAQG
-308 AYEMAVRHAQ
+308 AYEMSVRHAH
-318 ERVQSRVPGATAGAP
+318 ERVQSRVPGADAGTP
-333 IAQHPAVWRL
+333 IAGHPAVWRL
-343 LEGQRVAVEGARLLL
+343 LEAQRVGVEGARLLL

-368 HHADTPEARMKADA
+368 HHAATAAMRADADA

-387 TPVVKA
+387 TPIVKA
-393 MLTEQAF
+393 TATAQAF
-400 DGASAALQVF
+400 HGASDALQVF

-423 YLRDARIPMIYEGT
+423 FVRDARIPMIYEGT
-437 NEIQS
+437 NEIQA
-442 IDLMLRKVVRD
+442 IDLLMRKIVKDDGV
-453 EGATLLQ
+453 TLSR
-460 WLAWARGQMTDA
+460 WLAWGQAQVKDA
-472 RAIDALKGFDVAL
+472 RALEGLNGFDDALHGFD
-485 TTLDAWVSLLPS
+485 AWTDLMPL
-497 VIALAKSSPRAALCV
+497 IIDLARATPRAALCV
-512 AGEVMR
+512 AGEVMQA
-518 VVHGLSMAG
+518 VHGLSMAG
-527 LWAQAALAE
+527 LWAQASM
-536 YRATQGAEA
+536 AEA
-545 ATDAARDHKR
+545 TAGIPSDAKR

-560 WLKFELPETHRAM
+560 WLKFELPQTHRSLV
-573 AIVAAQIHDPEV
+573 IVASQIQDPET
-585 AE
+585 A

>member
-1 MSDQVL
+1 MSHPEL
-7 QSAAEDIAFVLD
+7 RSAADDIAFVLER
-19 KLGVGEALTRLAPF
+19 LGVGDALTRLAPY
-33 REFDTT
+33 RDFDTA

-64 REGCTWRDGEVRTP
+64 REGCTWREGIVRTP
-78 AGFADAYRQYREAGW
+78 AGFAEAYRQYRDAGW

-101 LGGQGLP
+101 VGGQGLP
-108 VVAQVAVQ
+108 LVAQIAVQ

-137 ECVHRF
+137 ECIHRF
-143 GSAAL
+143 GSPAL
-148 RDAWLGPLVS
+148 HDAWLGKLVS

-163 TMALTEPGAGSDLG
+163 TMCLTEPGAGSDLG

-182 ARWIDEASGSVSVTG
+182 AAWLDEEAGTVHVTG

-203 GGEQDLTPN
+203 GGEQDLTEN

-221 PDAPAGSGG
+221 PEAPTGSGG
-230 LSLFL
+230 LSLFI
-235 VPKILANGER
+235 VPKVLANGER
-245 NAVYCTG
+245 NGVHCTG

-269 EGATGYLIGALH
+269 EGATGYLVGAPH

-296 HVGASGVGLAQN
+296 HVGASAVGLAQG
-308 AYEMAVRHAQ
+308 AYEMAVRHAS
-318 ERVQSRVPGATAGAP
+318 ERVQSRVPGAEPGTP
-333 IAQHPAVWRL
+333 IARHPAVWRL

-368 HHADTPEARMKADA
+368 NYADTPQARAQADA

-387 TPVVKA
+387 TPIVKA

-400 DGASAALQVF
+400 AGANDALQVF

-423 YLRDARIPMIYEGT
+423 FVRDARIPMIYEGT
-437 NEIQS
+437 NEIQA
-442 IDLMLRKVVRD
+442 IDLLVRKIVRD
-453 EGATLLQ
+453 DGAALGD
-460 WLAWARGQMTDA
+460 WLSWVRGRLNEA
-472 RAIDALKGFDVAL
+472 RAADGLAGFGDALTCLDDWTAL
-485 TTLDAWVSLLPS
+485 MPS
-497 VIALAKSSPRAALCV
+497 VIALTRTSPRAALCV
-512 AGEVMR
+512 AGEVTR
-518 VVHGLSMAG
+518 AIHGMTMAG
-527 LWAQAALAE
+527 LWAH
-536 YRATQGAEA
+536 A
-545 ATDAARDHKR
+545 ATVDSPDGAKR
-555 RAARY
+555 RAARF
-560 WLKFELPETHRAM
+560 WLKFELPETRRAM
-573 AIVAAQIHDPEV
+573 TIIASQIRHPET